1 MRCPECGNEMKK
13 GIVEVKDVGSIL
25 QLSTMAT
32 WYPED
37 EKKKKVGFR
46 KNAVN
51 LALSAEGYY
60 CDECM
65 KVFAVFEE
73 R

>member
-1 MRCPECGNEMKK
+1 MEDRIMKCPKCGNECKK
-13 GIVEVKDVGSIL
+13 GYVKLHI
-25 QLSTMAT
+25 
-32 WYPED
+32 
-37 EKKKKVGFR
+37 K
-46 KNAVN
+46 
-51 LALSAEGYY
+51 AEGYY